1 MQKYKTVATDEGGI
15 DLNDFSEYFKNILSS
30 KKINI
35 YNLALQSNI
44 DRSTIHKVASGS
56 RIPNRAFV
64 DKIMTHLP
72 MTPVEKKLLLD
83 IYQITRDGPEIY
95 ERRKRVQQ
103 IISGLMQLNLTQ
115 DHISFSLHHSED
127 NIKVIRGA
135 HAIRLAVKQIIERE
149 AYSQNQPKIW
159 MRVPPCELIDISLI
173 ALTCAGAPEPVEWTH
188 ILSMDSGNNTVRQNE
203 NLELL
208 RNVLPFCFL
217 GNLNYQPH
225 YYYETKE
232 NSVDVM
238 QTLPFFILTSDSLLN
253 INLESKTA
261 ILSMSS
267 EVLPYFKEEFLRQK
281 QYTLPL
287 SATKDTAI
295 SILQYF
301 IDILQSSN
309 GSICYYEFSPNFSCV
324 MDDAFVR
331 RRIRSDIENRDQV
344 VEKVAMRFNMIRSR
358 KEKFH
363 TYFTQYGLD
372 KFVSAG
378 VVVNTI
384 PKYDLPYS
392 KEDRIY
398 LLSHLIGEV
407 EKGKVSARLLAL
419 PMSEMSESISIT
431 SFGRDG
437 LNIAAYNM
445 PGQDMKTSYI
455 SETNLTVAFQD
466 YLIWLEDSD
475 FVFSEEETLLALK
488 KARNTLLA

>member
-1 MQKYKTVATDEGGI
+1 
-15 DLNDFSEYFKNILSS
+15 
-30 KKINI
+30 
-35 YNLALQSNI
+35 
-44 DRSTIHKVASGS
+44 
-56 RIPNRAFV
+56 
-64 DKIMTHLP
+64 
-72 MTPVEKKLLLD
+72 
-83 IYQITRDGPEIY
+83 
-95 ERRKRVQQ
+95 
-103 IISGLMQLNLTQ
+103 
-115 DHISFSLHHSED
+115 
-127 NIKVIRGA
+127 
-135 HAIRLAVKQIIERE
+135 
-149 AYSQNQPKIW
+149 
-159 MRVPPCELIDISLI
+159 
-173 ALTCAGAPEPVEWTH
+173 
-188 ILSMDSGNNTVRQNE
+188 
-203 NLELL
+203 
-208 RNVLPFCFL
+208 
-217 GNLNYQPH
+217 
-225 YYYETKE
+225 
-232 NSVDVM
+232 
-238 QTLPFFILTSDSLLN
+238 
-253 INLESKTA
+253 
-261 ILSMSS
+261 
-267 EVLPYFKEEFLRQK
+267 
-281 QYTLPL
+281 
-287 SATKDTAI
+287 
-295 SILQYF
+295 
-301 IDILQSSN
+301 
-309 GSICYYEFSPNFSCV
+309 